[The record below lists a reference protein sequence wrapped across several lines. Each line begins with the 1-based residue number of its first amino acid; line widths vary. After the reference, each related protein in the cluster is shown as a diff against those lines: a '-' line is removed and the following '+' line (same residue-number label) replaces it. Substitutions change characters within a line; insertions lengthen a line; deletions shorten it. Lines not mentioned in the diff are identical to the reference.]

1 MKIIQF
7 IIYLNLHFLKEMQ
20 NLIIN
25 LRNFFLR
32 SRIVKNFIFT
42 LFDKKKRIVF
52 FNENINNY
60 IKTNS
65 LIWPQKKT
73 NVDNKV
79 LIESLINHP
88 HYLIPNCIIGKKLS
102 LINKCECVGMIRK
115 GDIIAK
121 EIMGSFGINEIIEI
135 GEGNYISRM
144 NYFLKSFYLLNQLK
158 NINQIINFKIKNIEI
173 GKNVYESCVRY
184 KNDPTLKINFSFFH
198 FMAKVLYYNDL
209 FIKLLKQKNYKYLI
223 QSEKQ
228 FIPFR
233 MLFQNALKNKIII
246 YSRYG
251 LQNIALKRY
260 NKFEN
265 VNLNRA
271 SIDINLVNYYYNKYK
286 NSKINIPKKKIIN
299 MIKKNLGIEDIQ
311 KLGLIK
317 SKKSNFYF
325 DSKKHIREFFNWHD
339 KKPIVLILCH
349 NLVDGNYVNRWNL
362 FKDNIDWLENTL
374 KKIKLNKSVN
384 WIIKPHPSEAF
395 FNSKVNSKV
404 GTHSIVEKFIN
415 KKDNNIKIFPT
426 NRNLKN
432 IHKLV
437 DLVITSHG
445 SCGHEYSALGIPV
458 IICGDTYYKGFE
470 FNIEP
475 SSKKEY
481 YDLLKNISKIKKINK
496 TQIEKSIIFN
506 YVFRVITKIEIPT
519 VNHSDITMNYNKD
532 DFWRNSYNL
541 LKKNKNINNNF
552 FKSLEY
558 QFKNDNENLINLSKA
573 KLKNVHKNYNY
584 S

>member
-1 MKIIQF
+1 MK
-7 IIYLNLHFLKEMQ
+7 
-20 NLIIN
+20 NLILS

-32 SRIVKNFIFT
+32 NKIIKNYIFG
-42 LFDKKKRIVF
+42 LFNQKKKVIF
-52 FNENINNY
+52 LNENINNY

-65 LIWPQKKT
+65 LIWLKKKT
-73 NVDNKV
+73 NNNNKV

-102 LINKCECVGMIRK
+102 LINKCDCVGMIKK

-121 EIMGSFGINEIIEI
+121 EIMNSFGINEIIEI
-135 GEGNYISRM
+135 NEGNYISKIS
-144 NYFLKSFYLLNQLK
+144 YFLKSFYILSQLK
-158 NINQIINFKIKNIEI
+158 SVDQIINFKINNIEI

-184 KNDPTLKINFSFFH
+184 KKDLSSRINFPFYY
-198 FMAKVLYYNDL
+198 FMSKALYYNDL

-228 FIPFR
+228 FVPFR
-233 MLFQNALKNKIII
+233 ILFQNALKSKIVI

-251 LQNIALKRY
+251 LPNIALKRY

-271 SIDINLVNYYYNKYK
+271 SVDINLVNYYYNQYK
-286 NSKINIPKKKIIN
+286 NFKINIPKKKIIN
-299 MIKKNLGIEDIQ
+299 KIKKNLGIENVQ
-311 KLGLIK
+311 TLGLIK
-317 SKKSNFYF
+317 SKKSNFNF
-325 DSKKHIREFFNWHD
+325 ESKRYIREFFNWRD
-339 KKPIVLILCH
+339 KKPIALVLCH
-349 NLVDGNYVNRWNL
+349 NLVDGNFVNRWNL

-374 KKIKLNKSVN
+374 RKIKLNKKVN

-395 FNSKVNSKV
+395 YNSKV
-404 GTHSIVEKFIN
+404 GTNSIVDKFIDTKN
-415 KKDNNIKIFPT
+415 NNIKIFPS
-426 NRNLKN
+426 NYNLKN
-432 IHKLV
+432 IYNIV
-437 DLVITSHG
+437 DLVVTSHG

-458 IICGDTYYKGFE
+458 IICGDTYYKGFG

-481 YDLLKNISKIKKINK
+481 YNLLKNISKIRKLNK

-506 YVFRVITKIEIPT
+506 YVFRVITKVEIPT
-519 VNHSDITMNYNKD
+519 IYRSDITMNYNKE

-541 LKKNKNINNNF
+541 LEKNKNINNNF
-552 FKSLEY
+552 FKSLEH
-558 QFKNDNENLINLSKA
+558 QFKNNNENLINLSKA
-573 KLKNVHKNYNY
+573 NFKNRNNNYNFR
-584 S
+584 

>member
-1 MKIIQF
+1 
-7 IIYLNLHFLKEMQ
+7 
-20 NLIIN
+20 
-25 LRNFFLR
+25 
-32 SRIVKNFIFT
+32 
-42 LFDKKKRIVF
+42 
-52 FNENINNY
+52 
-60 IKTNS
+60 
-65 LIWPQKKT
+65 
-73 NVDNKV
+73 
-79 LIESLINHP
+79 
-88 HYLIPNCIIGKKLS
+88 
-102 LINKCECVGMIRK
+102 
-115 GDIIAK
+115 
-121 EIMGSFGINEIIEI
+121 
-135 GEGNYISRM
+135 
-144 NYFLKSFYLLNQLK
+144 
-158 NINQIINFKIKNIEI
+158 
-173 GKNVYESCVRY
+173 
-184 KNDPTLKINFSFFH
+184 
-198 FMAKVLYYNDL
+198 
-209 FIKLLKQKNYKYLI
+209 LLKQKNYKYLI

-228 FIPFR
+228 FVPFR
-233 MLFQNALKNKIII
+233 MLFQNALKNKIVI

-251 LQNIALKRY
+251 LPNIALKRY

-271 SIDINLVNYYYNKYK
+271 SIDINLVNYYYNQYK
-286 NSKINIPKKKIIN
+286 NSKINVPKKKIIN
-299 MIKKNLGIEDIQ
+299 RIKKNLGIENVQ
-311 KLGLIK
+311 TLGLIK
-317 SKKSNFYF
+317 SKKSNLYF
-325 DSKKHIREFFNWHD
+325 DSKKYIREFFNWHD

-395 FNSKVNSKV
+395 YNSKV

-426 NRNLKN
+426 NHNLKN
-432 IHKLV
+432 IHKIV

-458 IICGDTYYKGFE
+458 IICGDTYYKGFK

-481 YDLLKNISKIKKINK
+481 YDLLKNISKIRKLNK

-506 YVFRVITKIEIPT
+506 YVFRIITKVEIPT
-519 VNHSDITMNYNKD
+519 VCRSDITMNYNKE

-541 LKKNKNINNNF
+541 LEKNKNINNNF

-573 KLKNVHKNYNY
+573 KLKNVQKNYNY